1 LTERDTLIVEEDTHM
16 DRLVK
21 FVGNGPAIIIN
32 PKYVV
37 RLEGFKYR
45 YLPDELHFTHICTA
59 DEGVHTVA
67 GTPEQVAEALGYQL
81 VAFDPTT
88 GLPEGSEGV
97 L

>member
-1 LTERDTLIVEEDTHM
+1 M

-32 PKYVV
+32 PKYVRV
-37 RLEGFKYR
+37 VIGSRLDAKPYTSISLRGTKN
-45 YLPDELHFTHICTA
+45 PVI
-59 DEGVHTVA
+59 VA

-81 VAFDPTT
+81 VTFNPAT
-88 GLPEGSEGV
+88 GLSDGSEGV